1 MKAIRKLTI
10 SLFWGLSC
18 ISLPLTGCGSDSAS
32 SPDTPAYS
40 DNNSNGI
47 DNPGIESSD
56 SDSGNQGGQQ
66 GNLSQGNGSGTSSPS
81 VNSSGN
87 TMNSSSS
94 TVTKKSS
101 SSQQTV
107 PSSSSKKT
115 ATVSSDEVLNTP
127 TMTVN
132 GSCQPKTPI
141 VARDSMATWEF
152 LRSQGDV
159 FDQILAPYVWTF
171 SDGKTLQGN
180 GLNSVNVIYN
190 ESGTVT
196 AQLSVDG
203 NIVDC
208 SPLQVQGDPIVI
220 SSCKASTVSAN
231 AGDVITWTVEATSE
245 SPITGYAWSSTTEGA
260 EVNGSGTTASVTA
273 TSAMHK
279 KNLEVTVAVT
289 NEDKT
294 TETFACERVSIT
306 DPNQVDVVIAYTN
319 VDSTKVFPSNQTIV
333 AQYPS
338 NAVNCMMVCGGGAD
352 GVKLVVDGEEFE
364 IGYSLNVTPKKCTDG
379 SAAGTKITVLA
390 SMNVYC
396 YVPY

>member
-1 MKAIRKLTI
+1 MKAIRKLTM

-245 SPITGYAWSSTTEGA
+245 SPITGYTWTSTTEGA
-260 EVNGSGTTASVTA
+260 VVNGSGTTASVTA

-306 DPNQVDVVIAYTN
+306 DPNQVDVVIAHTN
-319 VDSTKVFPSNQTIV
+319 VDSTKVFPGSQTIV

-338 NAVNCMMVCGGGAD
+338 NAVNCQMVCNTDGN
-352 GVKLVVDGEEFE
+352 GVKLIIDEEEFT
-364 IGYSLNVTPKKCTDG
+364 IDYSLNISPKNCTAG
-379 SAAGTKITVLA
+379 SAAGTKITVQA

-396 YVPY
+396 YVTY